1 MLLSVDNDLCRDTT
15 FVDIDYAKLMVNKK
29 TAIRQTNE
37 ITQLLE
43 DVEFLPDES
52 ALQIRSKHYV
62 AIGCDLKN
70 LTKLDDV
77 LRAEVLPSECAV
89 LFLAEV
95 SLTYMDVKSANA
107 VVSWASRLNNGQ
119 NNPCACLPEHTDE

>member
-1 MLLSVDNDLCRDTT
+1 MLLSADNDLCRDTT
-15 FVDIDYAKLMVNKK
+15 FVEIDYEKLMVNKK
-29 TAIRQTNE
+29 TAIRKTDE

-43 DVEFLPDES
+43 DVEFLPDDS
-52 ALQIRSKHYV
+52 AVQIRSKPYL

-70 LTKLDDV
+70 LTKLDTV

-107 VVSWASRLNNGQ
+107 VVSWASGLSNGQ
-119 NNPCACLPEHTDE
+119 NYPCVYLSERYR